1 MLEDLQLTDIMIM
14 YDRDFG
20 ISIFQNFRG
29 YNSLLDDAEWLLE
42 RTHCRS
48 RGFLIRVVMKE
59 QKTGLWI
66 GEYLYGKKGIVRQE
80 IIFQGH
86 AGNISKAILDYASG
100 RISEDD
106 LLRRI
111 RIENLRELKSNIIR
125 DFKYY
130 YCPSNRFLY
139 ECSYVDEIYSRL
151 VEKHGREK
159 KIPYSLLAREV
170 EKIKPCRDVII
181 CPLVASNIFERI
193 LNLNRA
199 LKARRIGEI
208 KFVTPDFVE
217 IA

>member
-1 MLEDLQLTDIMIM
+1 MLEDLQLTDIMII
-14 YDRDFG
+14 YDRYFG

-29 YNSLLDDAEWLLE
+29 YDSLLDDAEWLLE

-48 RGFLIRVVMKE
+48 RGFLIRVVMKG

-80 IIFQGH
+80 LIFQGH

-111 RIENLRELKSNIIR
+111 RIENLRELKSNVIR

-139 ECSYVDEIYSRL
+139 ECSYVNEIYSRL
-151 VEKHGREK
+151 VEKYGREK
-159 KIPYSLLAREV
+159 RIPYSLLAREI

-181 CPLVASNIFERI
+181 CPLAASNIFERI

-199 LKARRIGEI
+199 LKTRKIGEI
-208 KFVTPDFVE
+208 KFVSPDFVE
-217 IA
+217 IT

>member
-29 YNSLLDDAEWLLE
+29 YDSLLDDAEWLLE

-48 RGFLIRVVMKE
+48 RGFLIRVVMKG

-80 IIFQGH
+80 LIFQGYV
-86 AGNISKAILDYASG
+86 GNISKAILDYASG
-100 RISEDD
+100 RISEDN

-111 RIENLRELKSNIIR
+111 QIENLRELKSKIIR

-139 ECSYVDEIYSRL
+139 ECSYVNGIYSRL
-151 VEKHGREK
+151 VEKYGREK
-159 KIPYSLLAREV
+159 RIPYSLLAREI

-181 CPLVASNIFERI
+181 CPLAASNIFERI

-199 LKARRIGEI
+199 LKTRKIGEI

-217 IA
+217 IT

>member
-29 YNSLLDDAEWLLE
+29 YDSLLDDAEWLLE

-48 RGFLIRVVMKE
+48 RGFLIRVVMKGS
-59 QKTGLWI
+59 KTGLWI

-80 IIFQGH
+80 LIFQGYV
-86 AGNISKAILDYASG
+86 GNISKAILDYASG
-100 RISEDD
+100 RISENN

-111 RIENLRELKSNIIR
+111 RIENLRELKSKIIR

-139 ECSYVDEIYSRL
+139 ECSYVNEIYSRL
-151 VEKHGREK
+151 VEKYGRENQ
-159 KIPYSLLAREV
+159 IPYSLLAREI
-170 EKIKPCRDVII
+170 EKIEPCRDVII

-199 LKARRIGEI
+199 LKTRKIGEI

-217 IA
+217 IT

>member
-29 YNSLLDDAEWLLE
+29 YDSLLDDAEWLLE

-48 RGFLIRVVMKE
+48 RGFLIRVVMKGP
-59 QKTGLWI
+59 KTGLWI

-80 IIFQGH
+80 LIFQGYV
-86 AGNISKAILDYASG
+86 GNISKAILDYASG
-100 RISEDD
+100 RISENN

-111 RIENLRELKSNIIR
+111 RIENLRELKSKIIR

-130 YCPSNRFLY
+130 YCPSNRFFY
-139 ECSYVDEIYSRL
+139 ECSYVNEIYSRL
-151 VEKHGREK
+151 VEKYGRENQ
-159 KIPYSLLAREV
+159 IPYSLLAREI
-170 EKIKPCRDVII
+170 EKIEPCRDVII

-199 LKARRIGEI
+199 LKTRKIGEI

-217 IA
+217 IT

>member
-1 MLEDLQLTDIMIM
+1 MLEDLQLTDIMII

-29 YNSLLDDAEWLLE
+29 YDSLLDDAEWLLE

-48 RGFLIRVVMKE
+48 RGFLIRVVMKG

-80 IIFQGH
+80 LIFQGH

-111 RIENLRELKSNIIR
+111 RIENLRELKSNVIR

-139 ECSYVDEIYSRL
+139 ECSYVNEIYSRL
-151 VEKHGREK
+151 VEKYGRENQ
-159 KIPYSLLAREV
+159 IPYSLLAREI
-170 EKIKPCRDVII
+170 EKIEPCRDVII

-199 LKARRIGEI
+199 LKTRKIGEI
-208 KFVTPDFVE
+208 KFVSPDFVE
-217 IA
+217 IT

>member
-29 YNSLLDDAEWLLE
+29 YDSLLDDAEWLLE

-48 RGFLIRVVMKE
+48 RGFLIRVVMKGE
-59 QKTGLWI
+59 KTGLWI

-80 IIFQGH
+80 LIFQGCV
-86 AGNISKAILDYASG
+86 GNISKAILDYASG
-100 RISEDD
+100 RISEDN

-111 RIENLRELKSNIIR
+111 RIENLRELKSNVIR

-139 ECSYVDEIYSRL
+139 ECSYVNEIYSRL
-151 VEKHGREK
+151 VEKYGRENQ
-159 KIPYSLLAREV
+159 IPYSLLAREV
-170 EKIKPCRDVII
+170 EKIEPCRDVII
-181 CPLVASNIFERI
+181 CPLVASNMFERI

-199 LKARRIGEI
+199 LKTRRIGEI

-217 IA
+217 IT

>member
-29 YNSLLDDAEWLLE
+29 YDSLLDDAEWLLE

-48 RGFLIRVVMKE
+48 RGFLIRVVMKGS
-59 QKTGLWI
+59 KTGLWI

-80 IIFQGH
+80 LIFQGYV
-86 AGNISKAILDYASG
+86 GNISKAILDYASG
-100 RISEDD
+100 RISENN

-111 RIENLRELKSNIIR
+111 RIENLRELKSKIIR

-139 ECSYVDEIYSRL
+139 ECSYVNEIYSRL
-151 VEKHGREK
+151 VEKYGRENQ
-159 KIPYSLLAREV
+159 IPYSLLAREI
-170 EKIKPCRDVII
+170 EKIEPCRDVII

-193 LNLNRA
+193 LNLNKA
-199 LKARRIGEI
+199 LKTRKIGEI

-217 IA
+217 IT

>member
-80 IIFQGH
+80 IIFQGY